1 MDPKPQPNHAIY
13 LQVIRKMTPEQRLKK
28 AFELTEMTRR
38 VFKQG
43 LRERFPE
50 KSEAEIHQIFLQRLE
65 LCHNRNY

>member
-13 LQVIRKMTPEQRLKK
+13 LQVIRNMTPEQRLKK

-43 LRERFPE
+43 LRDRFPE
-50 KSEAEIHQIFLQRLE
+50 RSEAEIHQIFLQRLD